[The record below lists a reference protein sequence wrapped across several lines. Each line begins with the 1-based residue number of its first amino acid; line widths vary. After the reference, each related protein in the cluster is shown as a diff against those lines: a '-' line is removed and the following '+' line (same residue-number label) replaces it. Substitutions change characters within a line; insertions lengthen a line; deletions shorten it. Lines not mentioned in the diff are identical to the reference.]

1 MQGSAFRSAS
11 QAFFSFAAPLVSL
24 TESMADLVFIR
35 ISYFGALRPGDEAH
49 LSITREASSILRA
62 R

>member
-1 MQGSAFRSAS
+1 MRGNAFRAAS
-11 QAFFSFAAPLVSL
+11 QAFLSFAAPLVSL

-49 LSITREASSILRA
+49 LSITREAFSILRT